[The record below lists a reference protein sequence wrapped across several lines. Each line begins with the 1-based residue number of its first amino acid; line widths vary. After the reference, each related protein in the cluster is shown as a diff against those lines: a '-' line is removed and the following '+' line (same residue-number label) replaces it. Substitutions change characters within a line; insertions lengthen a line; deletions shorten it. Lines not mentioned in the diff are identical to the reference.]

1 MTCKDCAPAP
11 AYGSAQD
18 ELVGTIVLI
27 IGMAITLMAL
37 AFNKYMKEVALPDVG
52 DNTTRLAAVHHHRGW
67 HHHESAQHKAR
78 AQESDSV
85 GQDDE
90 PYHDDGSSADHE

>member
-1 MTCKDCAPAP
+1 MTCKDCTPAP
-11 AYGSAQD
+11 AYGNAQD

-27 IGMAITLMAL
+27 IGMAITLMAV

-52 DNTTRLAAVHHHRGW
+52 DDTARLAAVHYHRGW

-85 GQDDE
+85 GQDNQPGDYGRTGNDDE
-90 PYHDDGSSADHE
+90 